1 MPRLRLTPSLCLLLL
16 GGCLAAFAQDP
27 PPIPAN
33 VTRADY
39 LRDTARAATLAIHEA
54 EIGFKYNAGKITG
67 EAYYPDFTKTR
78 KELNELRVKWGQVSP
93 KMGVQFVFDYRQRSD
108 HQIATLRGQY
118 APKPPPKP
126 KPAPQVYRGEPEP
139 APERP
144 FEATP
149 EQRTELIMW
158 GIVGGVVFLA
168 VILIFGGRRK
178 AEPAPSGPPLS
189 DNYGTAAFAPQ
200 WNIVPNAYYPFKG
213 VFFGKSSLPEIAEQ
227 KELADDPG
235 APVCAFPEFHTLIV
249 ARTRTGKGTRVIVP
263 TLLRYLGSMI
273 VIDPKGENAAITAR
287 ARKLSLQ
294 ATVHI
299 LNPWGMLGA
308 RFEKKGFPAATY
320 NPLDVLDRNDP
331 NVVAI
336 AQTLASTIS
345 PTWPGD
351 KDKFWSGSAANVIA
365 AVLLWITDQPGESK
379 TLARAREIL
388 SLSRKQFTEQFMT
401 KMAASRAFDGAI
413 KEMISPYL
421 DLADET
427 YSGIFAN
434 ISEATKFLSDPQV
447 KASTSTSSFKMADLI
462 DAMTTIYVVIPPER
476 VDTQKT
482 WLRLLITAA
491 TATFKQIPSEGREN
505 KHRTMFL
512 IDEFPALGRMP
523 DLPRDIATMSGY
535 GVDYTLIVQGIDQ
548 LKDQYKESA
557 GAILSNCAYKWFCN
571 VNDLESAKYLSESL
585 GQKTVQT
592 KGQSSSK
599 GTSGS
604 GQTEGESTTLGEAAR
619 NLMNPDEILTLGRE
633 AAILLNPTTRPQYL
647 RPVDYWA
654 LAQSF
659 ETLHEQLP
667 HLYWEPEIVWDANPY
682 VPKAS
687 RADAT

>member
-1 MPRLRLTPSLCLLLL
+1 MPRLLLALVL
-16 GGCLAAFAQDP
+16 WPCLALAQDQP
-27 PPIPAN
+27 PPIPEN

-39 LRDTARAATLAIHEA
+39 LRDVGRAAQLALHEA
-54 EIGFKYNAGKITG
+54 EIGFKFNAGQITG

-78 KELNELRVKWGQVSP
+78 KELNDLRVKWGQVSP

-108 HQIATLRGQY
+108 RRIAALRGQY
-118 APKPPPKP
+118 ALKPVEKP
-126 KPAPQVYRGEPEP
+126 KPREVYRGEPEP
-139 APERP
+139 PAPEP
-144 FEATP
+144 YQSTP
-149 EQRTELIMW
+149 EQRRILFW
-158 GIVGGVVFLA
+158 GIVIALALFVFIGLS
-168 VILIFGGRRK
+168 GRRK
-178 AEPAPSGPPLS
+178 PDGPPPGPTVS

-200 WNIVPNAYYPFKG
+200 WNIVPNAFYPFKG
-213 VFFGKSSLPEIAEQ
+213 VFFGKSSLPEIAERTD
-227 KELADDPG
+227 LAEDPG
-235 APVCAFPEFHTLIV
+235 APVCAFPEHHTLIV

-287 ARKLSLQ
+287 ARKLSLES
-294 ATVHI
+294 TVHI
-299 LNPWGMLGA
+299 LNPWGLLGA
-308 RFEKKGFPAATY
+308 RFEKRGFPAATY

-365 AVLLWITDQPGESK
+365 AVLLWITDQPGETK

-388 SLSRKQFTEQFMT
+388 SLSRKQFTDQFMT

-434 ISEATKFLSDPQV
+434 IGEATKFLSDPQV
-447 KASTSTSSFKMADLI
+447 KVSTATSSFSMADLI
-462 DAMTTIYVVIPPER
+462 SGMTTVYVVIPPER

-592 KGQSSSK
+592 TGKSVSK
-599 GTSGS
+599 GVSGS
-604 GQTEGESTTLGEAAR
+604 GQTEGESTTTGEAAR
-619 NLMNPDEILTLGRE
+619 NLMNPDEILTLGRS

-647 RPVDYWA
+647 RPVDYWE
-654 LAQSF
+654 LAKSF

-667 HLYWEPEIVWDANPY
+667 HLYWEPELVWDANPY
-682 VPKAS
+682 VSKTS
-687 RADAT
+687 RADVS

>member
-1 MPRLRLTPSLCLLLL
+1 MPRHRLTPTLCLLLL
-16 GGCLAAFAQDP
+16 CGGVAIFAQAP

-39 LRDTARAATLAIHEA
+39 FRDVGRAAELALHEA
-54 EIGFKYNAGKITG
+54 EIALKYNAGKITG

-78 KELNELRVKWGQVSP
+78 KELNALLAKWGQVSP

-108 HQIATLRGQY
+108 RRIATLRGQY
-118 APKPPPKP
+118 APKPVAKP
-126 KPAPQVYRGEPEP
+126 KPPPEVYRGEPPTGPEP
-139 APERP
+139 YQS
-144 FEATP
+144 TP
-149 EQRTELIMW
+149 EQRSALFWAIVTMIAAVLFFYF
-158 GIVGGVVFLA
+158 VGGA
-168 VILIFGGRRK
+168 RK
-178 AEPAPSGPPLS
+178 QPAGPPPSLPS
-189 DNYGTAAFAPQ
+189 DNYGTASFAPQ
-200 WNIVPNAYYPFKG
+200 WNTIPNAFYPFKG
-213 VFFGKSSLPEIAEQ
+213 VFFGKSSLPEIAEET
-227 KELADDPG
+227 ELADDPG
-235 APVCAFPEFHTLIV
+235 APVCAFAEHHTLIV
-249 ARTRTGKGTRVIVP
+249 ARTRTGKGTRVIIP

-294 ATVHI
+294 SEVHI
-299 LNPWGMLGA
+299 LNPWAMLGT
-308 RFEKKGFPAATY
+308 RFQKLGFPPATY
-320 NPLDVLDRNDP
+320 NPLDVLDRDDP

-345 PTWPGD
+345 PTWAGD

-365 AVLLWITDQPGESK
+365 AVLLWITDQPGETK

-388 SLSRKQFTEQFMT
+388 SLSRKQFTEQFMA
-401 KMAASRAFDGAI
+401 KMAASRAFEGAI

-421 DLADET
+421 DLAEET

-447 KASTSTSSFKMADLI
+447 KASTSKSSFSMTDLI
-462 DAMTTIYVVIPPER
+462 EGLTTVYVVIPPER
-476 VDTQKT
+476 VETQKT

-491 TATFKQIPSEGREN
+491 TATFKQIPVEGRSG

-571 VNDLESAKYLSESL
+571 VNDLDSAKYLSESL
-585 GQKTVQT
+585 GQKTVTT
-592 KGQSSSK
+592 KGSSTSK
-599 GTSGS
+599 GYSPTGE
-604 GQTEGESTTLGEAAR
+604 TEGTSSTSGEAAR

-647 RPVDYWA
+647 RPVNYWE
-654 LAQSF
+654 LANSF
-659 ETLHEQLP
+659 ETLHADLP
-667 HLYWEPEIVWDANPY
+667 HLYWEPSLEWDPNPY
-682 VPKAS
+682 IAKSVNQA
-687 RADAT
+687 

>member
-1 MPRLRLTPSLCLLLL
+1 MTRLVLALALCQTV
-16 GGCLAAFAQDP
+16 GFPQDNP
-27 PPIPAN
+27 LVPHE
-33 VTRADY
+33 TSRADY
-39 LRDTARAATLAIHEA
+39 FRDVAKAAQLAIHEA
-54 EIGFKYNAGKITG
+54 EIGFQYNAGKITG
-67 EAYYPDFTKTR
+67 EKYYPDFSKTR
-78 KELNELRVKWGQVSP
+78 AEINRLREKWGAVSP

-108 HQIATLRGQY
+108 RQISALRSQY
-118 APKPPPKP
+118 APKPAPRPKP
-126 KPAPQVYRGEPEP
+126 VPPVYRGEPDPAQQEP
-139 APERP
+139 YRS
-144 FEATP
+144 TP
-149 EQRTELIMW
+149 EQRRSVWTW
-158 GIVGGVVFLA
+158 AIVGGLVWLA
-168 VILIFGGRRK
+168 FILMFGGRRK
-178 AEPAPSGPPLS
+178 DAGPPGPAPLS
-189 DNYGTAAFAPQ
+189 DNYGTAGFAPQ
-200 WNIVPNAYYPFKG
+200 WNTIPNAVYPFRG
-213 VFFGKSSLPEIAEQ
+213 AFFGKSSLPEIAETS
-227 KELADDPG
+227 EVVDDPG
-235 APVCAFPEFHTLIV
+235 APICAFPEFHTLIV

-287 ARKLSLQ
+287 ARKLSLNS
-294 ATVHI
+294 TVHI
-299 LNPWGMLGA
+299 LNPWAMLAA
-308 RFEKKGFPAATY
+308 RFEKRGFTPATY

-365 AVLLWITDQPGESK
+365 AVLLWITEQPGETK

-447 KASTSTSSFKMADLI
+447 KASTSTSSFSMADLI
-462 DAMTTIYVVIPPER
+462 TDMTTVFVVIPPER

-491 TATFKQIPSEGREN
+491 TATFKQIPVDGRPN

-548 LKDQYKESA
+548 LKDQYKEAA

-585 GQKTVQT
+585 GQKTVRT
-592 KGQSSSK
+592 KGKSTSH
-599 GTSGS
+599 GVSGS
-604 GQTEGESTTLGEAAR
+604 GQTEGETTTEGEAGR

-633 AAILLNPTTRPQYL
+633 AAILLNPTTKPQYL
-647 RPVDYWA
+647 RPVDYWD
-654 LAQSF
+654 LAKSF
-659 ETLHEQLP
+659 ETLHAQLP
-667 HLYWEPEIVWDANPY
+667 HLYWEPEIVWDSNPY
-682 VPKAS
+682 IAKSVNQA
-687 RADAT
+687 

>member
-1 MPRLRLTPSLCLLLL
+1 MPLLLL
-16 GGCLAAFAQDP
+16 ALVLWPYLALAQDQP
-27 PPIPAN
+27 PPIPDN

-39 LRDTARAATLAIHEA
+39 LRDTARAAQLAIHEA
-54 EIGFKYNAGKITG
+54 EITLKMNAGKITG

-78 KELNELRVKWGQVSP
+78 GELNRLREKWGQVSP

-108 HQIATLRGQY
+108 RQISALRGQY
-118 APKPPPKP
+118 APKPAPAPKP
-126 KPAPQVYRGEPEP
+126 PPQVYRGEPEP
-139 APERP
+139 APQERY
-144 FEATP
+144 EGTP
-149 EQRTELIMW
+149 EKRAVFW
-158 GIVGGVVFLA
+158 GVVGGIAFLA
-168 VILIFGGRRK
+168 FILAFGGRRK
-178 AEPAPSGPPLS
+178 PDGPPSAPALS

-213 VFFGKSSLPEIAEQ
+213 VFFGKSSLPDIAEQ
-227 KELADDPG
+227 TELADDPG

-249 ARTRTGKGTRVIVP
+249 ARTRTGKGTRVIIP

-287 ARKLSLQ
+287 ARKLSLNS
-294 ATVHI
+294 TVHI
-299 LNPWGMLGA
+299 LNPWALLGA
-308 RFEKKGFPAATY
+308 RFEKRGFAAATY

-351 KDKFWSGSAANVIA
+351 KDKFWSGSAANVIS

-413 KEMISPYL
+413 REMISPYL

-434 ISEATKFLSDPQV
+434 IAEATKFLSDPQV

-491 TATFKQIPSEGREN
+491 TATFKQIPPEGREN

-592 KGQSSSK
+592 TGKSTSK
-599 GTSGS
+599 GVSGS

-633 AAILLNPTTRPQYL
+633 AAILLNPTTKPQYL
-647 RPVDYWA
+647 RPVNYWE
-654 LAQSF
+654 LAKSF

-682 VPKAS
+682 VPKSS

>member
-1 MPRLRLTPSLCLLLL
+1 MARLRSILALWALLCC
-16 GGCLAAFAQDP
+16 GGLIAVGQDP
-27 PPIPAN
+27 PPIPEN

-39 LRDTARAATLAIHEA
+39 LRDVGRAAQLALHEA

-78 KELNELRVKWGQVSP
+78 KELNDLRVKWGQVSP

-108 HQIATLRGQY
+108 RQIAALRGQY
-118 APKPPPKP
+118 APKPVEKP
-126 KPAPQVYRGEPEP
+126 KPREVYRGEPEP
-139 APERP
+139 APKEP
-144 FEATP
+144 YQSTP
-149 EQRTELIMW
+149 EQRRILFW
-158 GIVGGVVFLA
+158 GIVIALALFVFIGLS
-168 VILIFGGRRK
+168 GRRK
-178 AEPAPSGPPLS
+178 PDGPPPGPMLS
-189 DNYGTAAFAPQ
+189 DNYGSASFAPQ
-200 WNIVPNAYYPFKG
+200 WNIVPNAFYPFKG

-227 KELADDPG
+227 TALEDDPG

-287 ARKLSLQ
+287 ARKLSLES
-294 ATVHI
+294 TVHI
-299 LNPWGMLGA
+299 LNPWGLLGA
-308 RFEKKGFPAATY
+308 RFEKRGFAAATY

-365 AVLLWITDQPGESK
+365 AVLLWITDQPGETK

-434 ISEATKFLSDPQV
+434 IGEATKFLSDPQV
-447 KASTSTSSFKMADLI
+447 KISTATSSFDMADLI
-462 DAMTTIYVVIPPER
+462 SGLTTVYVVIPPER

-535 GVDYTLIVQGIDQ
+535 GVDYTLIVQGLDQ
-548 LKDQYKESA
+548 LKDQYHESA

-592 KGQSSSK
+592 TGKSVSK
-599 GTSGS
+599 GVSGS
-604 GQTEGESTTLGEAAR
+604 GQTEGESTTTGEAAR
-619 NLMNPDEILTLGRE
+619 NLMNPDEILTLGRG
-633 AAILLNPTTRPQYL
+633 AAILLNPTTKPQYL
-647 RPVDYWA
+647 RPVDYWE
-654 LAQSF
+654 LAKSF
-659 ETLHEQLP
+659 EPLHAQLP
-667 HLYWEPEIVWDANPY
+667 HLYWEPELVWDANPY
-682 VPKAS
+682 VSKSS
-687 RADAT
+687 RADVS

>member
-1 MPRLRLTPSLCLLLL
+1 MARLFPMPVLCALFWCGSFAVL
-16 GGCLAAFAQDP
+16 AQDP

-33 VTRADY
+33 VTRGDY
-39 LRDTARAATLAIHEA
+39 VRDTGRAATLAIHEA

-158 GIVGGVVFLA
+158 GIVGGVVFLL
-168 VILIFGGRRK
+168 VILFFGGRRK
-178 AEPAPSGPPLS
+178 EEPAPSGPPLS
-189 DNYGTAAFAPQ
+189 DNYGTAAFASQ

-213 VFFGKSSLPEIAEQ
+213 VFFGKSSLPDIAEQ
-227 KELADDPG
+227 KELVDDPG

-299 LNPWGMLGA
+299 LNPWGLLGA

-434 ISEATKFLSDPQV
+434 IAEATKFLSDPQV

-548 LKDQYKESA
+548 LRDQYKESA

-633 AAILLNPTTRPQYL
+633 AAILLNPTTKPQYL

-667 HLYWEPEIVWDANPY
+667 HLYWEPELVWDANPY

-687 RADAT
+687 RADVS

>member
-1 MPRLRLTPSLCLLLL
+1 MPLLLL
-16 GGCLAAFAQDP
+16 ALVLSCGLAQAQEP

-33 VTRADY
+33 VTRLDY
-39 LRDTARAATLAIHEA
+39 IRDTARAATLAIHEA
-54 EIGFKYNAGKITG
+54 EIGFKYNAGKIKG
-67 EAYYPDFTKTR
+67 EAYYPDFSKTR
-78 KELNELRVKWGQVSP
+78 RELNELRVKWGQVSP
-93 KMGVQFVFDYRQRSD
+93 KMGVQFVFDYRQKSD
-108 HQIATLRGQY
+108 HQIATLRGLY
-118 APKPPPKP
+118 APKPVAPPKP
-126 KPAPQVYRGEPEP
+126 PPQVYRGEPEP
-139 APERP
+139 RPERP
-144 FEATP
+144 YEATP
-149 EQRTELIMW
+149 EQRQELIMW
-158 GIVGGVVFLA
+158 GIIGGVVFLGI
-168 VILIFGGRRK
+168 ILVFGGRRK
-178 AEPAPSGPPLS
+178 EEVGPPEPQVS

-213 VFFGKSSLPEIAEQ
+213 VFFGKSSLPEIAERT
-227 KELADDPG
+227 ELADDPG
-235 APVCAFPEFHTLIV
+235 APVCAFPEHHTLIV
-249 ARTRTGKGTRVIVP
+249 ARTRTGKGTRVIIP

-294 ATVHI
+294 SAVHI
-299 LNPWGMLGA
+299 LNPWGLLGA
-308 RFEKKGFPAATY
+308 RFTKRGFPPATY

-331 NVVAI
+331 NAVAI

-345 PTWPGD
+345 PTWAGD

-365 AVLLWITDQPGESK
+365 AVLLWITDQPGETK

-447 KASTSTSSFKMADLI
+447 KVSTSTSSFSMADLLSGL
-462 DAMTTIYVVIPPER
+462 TTVYVVIPPER

-491 TATFKQIPSEGREN
+491 TATFKQIPVEGREN

-535 GVDYTLIVQGIDQ
+535 GVDYTLIVQGLDQ
-548 LKDQYKESA
+548 LKDQYNESA

-592 KGQSSSK
+592 KGKSSSK
-599 GTSGS
+599 GVSAGGETA
-604 GQTEGESTTLGEAAR
+604 GESTTLGEAAR
-619 NLMNPDEILTLGRE
+619 NLMNPDEILTLGRN

-647 RPVDYWA
+647 RPVDYWE
-654 LAQSF
+654 LANSF
-659 ETLHEQLP
+659 ETLHETFP
-667 HLYWEPEIVWDANPY
+667 HLYWEPSLEWDPNPY
-682 VPKAS
+682 MSKS
-687 RADAT
+687 GSK